1 MYINLE
7 QKDEIKVAL
16 QSDCEKYGTDIFFN
30 RGEVVIERNT
40 DLYIADADIVRLDIT
55 NENKEVR
62 NIVKEKLEALGF
74 VVLSIEL
81 RAFCHHITAEI
92 YFVDGS
98 NPTAKIVK
106 D

>member
-7 QKDEIKVAL
+7 QKDEITIAL
-16 QSDCEKYGTDIFFN
+16 KGDCEKYGTGIFFN
-30 RGEVVIERNT
+30 RGEVVIERNG
-40 DLYIADADIVRLDIT
+40 DLYIADSDILRLDIT

-74 VVLSIEL
+74 VVLAIEL
-81 RAFCHHITAEI
+81 RAFCRSITAEI
-92 YFVDGS
+92 YFVDSS

-106 D
+106 E